1 MCEKDG
7 LEEIIESLGVDPT
20 RLEYSQ
26 EANRACLVAETY
38 LTINAIADFLDE
50 VYFQEDHPY
59 QPDQRAAS
67 RLSELREILC
77 GLTLLDLYTASQH
90 ICYLILRDILSG
102 PDGRFRLSI
111 SSASEI
117 AVIVSRFQMA
127 EIESG
132 WGEYAEGWVET
143 NDNKTFFHLVRK
155 ALGEDREKRLK
166 EWVKEVKKDCSWFA
180 EGFEEQE

>member
-26 EANRACLVAETY
+26 ETNRAYLVAETY
-38 LTINAIADFLDE
+38 LTIDAIADFLDE

-59 QPDQRAAS
+59 QPDQRAVS

-77 GLTLLDLYTASQH
+77 GLTLPDLNIVSEY

-102 PDGRFRLSI
+102 PDGRFRLST
-111 SSASEI
+111 SATSKM
-117 AVIVSRFQMA
+117 AFIVSRLLMA

-132 WGEYAEGWVET
+132 WGKYTEGWVET
-143 NDNKTFFHLVRK
+143 NDNRTFFYLVRK

-166 EWVKEVKKDCSWFA
+166 EWVMEVKKDCSWFT
-180 EGFEEQE
+180 EGLEEQE